1 MLYKFKPIG
10 TIRPIGLFL
19 GIFMGYAKSIE
30 TRQKLVKT
38 ASKLIR
44 TQGYAATGIQQILKE
59 SGVPKGS
66 LYHHFPAGKSEL
78 AAEAVNYSNQ
88 FIEGRLKQLVEVA
101 GGSVPAFQAFCDYY
115 IASLETT
122 DFQKGCPIATITLEA
137 AATVD
142 LIQGAC
148 QDGFE
153 MIERIFVQQLVSE
166 GVATDEAKGQAM
178 MAVTA
183 VEGALIL
190 CRARRDSTPLKVVRE
205 RIAQDMRD
213 AIARGNNG

>member
-1 MLYKFKPIG
+1 
-10 TIRPIGLFL
+10 
-19 GIFMGYAKSIE
+19 MGYAKSIE

-44 TQGYAATGIQQILKE
+44 TQGYAATGIQQILQE

-66 LYHHFPAGKSEL
+66 LYYHFPAGKSEL
-78 AAEAVNYSNQ
+78 AAEAVRYSNQ
-88 FIEGRLKQLVEVA
+88 FTEGRLKKLIEMA

-142 LIQGAC
+142 LIQAAC
-148 QDGFE
+148 EDGFA
-153 MIERIFVQQLVSE
+153 MIERVFIEQLVSE
-166 GVATDEAKGQAM
+166 GVLPKEAQGQAM

-190 CRARRDSTPLKVVRE
+190 CRARRNSEPLKVVRG